1 METLKKLREQTGAG
15 IVDCQK
21 ALKEADGDLDKAVEI
36 LRKKGISKASKRM
49 DREALEGIIKAD
61 LSDDKK
67 TAYILELNSETDFVA
82 RNDKFQEFADKL
94 MNLAKEKDID
104 TKEELLALDFEESN
118 VSEAIDA
125 LSGVIGEKIVLGR
138 YNRVSGET
146 VSAYIHMGG
155 RMGIILSLDK
165 KGLEDVASDLAMHI
179 AALNPKYISPED
191 VPAEEVNKEK
201 EIYKAQLL
209 KEGKPENIIDKI
221 LEGKINKYYSEV
233 CLVKQDFIKDEDKKV
248 EEILGDAKITN
259 FIRYS
264 LS

>member
-1 METLKKLREQTGAG
+1 
-15 IVDCQK
+15 
-21 ALKEADGDLDKAVEI
+21 
-36 LRKKGISKASKRM
+36 
-49 DREALEGIIKAD
+49 
-61 LSDDKK
+61 
-67 TAYILELNSETDFVA
+67 
-82 RNDKFQEFADKL
+82 

-138 YNRVSGET
+138 YHKVSGET

-155 RMGIILSLDK
+155 RMGIILALDK
-165 KGLEDVASDLAMHI
+165 EGMESVASDLAMHI

-191 VPAEEVNKEK
+191 VPEEEVNKEK

>member
-1 METLKKLREQTGAG
+1 METLKKLRKQTGAG

-21 ALKEADGDLDKAVEI
+21 GLKEADGDLDKAVEI

-61 LSDDKK
+61 ISEDKK

-82 RNDKFQEFADKL
+82 RNDKFQEFSNKL
-94 MNLAKEKDID
+94 LNLAQEKNVD
-104 TKEELLALDFEESN
+104 TKEELLSLDFEETN

-138 YNRVSGET
+138 YDKLSGKT

-155 RMGIILSLDK
+155 KMGIILSLDK
-165 KGLEDVASDLAMHI
+165 DAMESVATDIAMHI
-179 AALNPKYISPED
+179 AALNPKYINPED
-191 VPAEEVNKEK
+191 VPEEEINKEK
-201 EIYKAQLL
+201 EIYKEQLL
-209 KEGKPENIIDKI
+209 KEGKPENIIEKI
-221 LEGKINKYYSEV
+221 LDGKINKYYSEV
-233 CLVKQDFIKDEDKKV
+233 CLVKQEFIKDENKKV
-248 EEILGDAKITN
+248 EDVLGDAKVTK

>member
-1 METLKKLREQTGAG
+1 METLKKLRKQTGAG

-21 ALKEADGDLDKAVEI
+21 GLKEADGDLDKAVEI

-61 LSDDKK
+61 ISEDKK

-82 RNDKFQEFADKL
+82 RNDKFQEFSNKL
-94 MNLAKEKDID
+94 LNLAQEKNVD
-104 TKEELLALDFEESN
+104 TKEELLSLDFEETN

-138 YNRVSGET
+138 YDKLSGKT

-155 RMGIILSLDK
+155 KMGIILSLDK
-165 KGLEDVASDLAMHI
+165 DGMESVATDIAMHI
-179 AALNPKYISPED
+179 AALNPKYINPED
-191 VPAEEVNKEK
+191 VPEEEINKEK
-201 EIYKAQLL
+201 EIYKEQLL
-209 KEGKPENIIDKI
+209 KEGKPENIIEKI
-221 LEGKINKYYSEV
+221 LDGKINKYYSEV
-233 CLVKQDFIKDEDKKV
+233 CLVKQEFIKDENKKV
-248 EEILGDAKITN
+248 EDVLGDAKVTK

>member
-21 ALKEADGDLDKAVEI
+21 ALKEAAGDLDKAIEI

-49 DREALEGIIKAD
+49 NREALEGIIKAD
-61 LSDDKK
+61 ISKDKK

-82 RNDKFQEFADKL
+82 RNNKFQEFTDKL
-94 MNLAKEKDID
+94 MNLAQEKNVDS
-104 TKEELLALDFEESN
+104 KEELLALDFEETN

-138 YNRVSGET
+138 YNKLSGET

-155 RMGIILSLDK
+155 KIGIILSLNK
-165 KGLEDVASDLAMHI
+165 EGMESIASDIAMHI
-179 AALNPKYISPED
+179 AALDPKYIKPED
-191 VPAEEVNKEK
+191 VPEEEINKEK
-201 EIYKAQLL
+201 EIYKEQLL
-209 KEGKPENIIDKI
+209 KEGKPENIIEKI
-221 LEGKINKYYSEV
+221 LEGKVNKYFSEV
-233 CLVKQDFIKDEDKKV
+233 CLIKQEFIKDETKKI
-248 EEILGDAKITN
+248 ENILDGAEVTD

>member
-21 ALKEADGDLDKAVEI
+21 ALKEANGDLDTAVEI

-49 DREALEGIIKAD
+49 DREALEGIIIAD
-61 LSDDKK
+61 VSEDKK

-82 RNDKFQEFADKL
+82 RNEKFQEFAGKL
-94 MNLAKEKDID
+94 MKLAQEKNVD

-118 VSEAIDA
+118 VSDSIDA

-138 YNRVSGET
+138 YDKLSGGT
-146 VSAYIHMGG
+146 TSAYVHMGG
-155 RMGIILSLDK
+155 KMGIILALDK
-165 KGLEDVASDLAMHI
+165 EGMADVASDIAMHI
-179 AALNPKYISPED
+179 AALNPKYIKPED
-191 VPAEEVNKEK
+191 VPEEELNREK
-201 EIYKAQLL
+201 EIYKEQLL

-233 CLVKQDFIKDEDKKV
+233 CLLKQEFIKDENKKV
-248 EEILGDAKITN
+248 EDILGDAKVSN

>member
-1 METLKKLREQTGAG
+1 METLKKLREKTGAG

-21 ALKEADGDLDKAVEI
+21 ALKEADGNLDKAVEI

-61 LSDDKK
+61 LSEDKK

-82 RNDKFQEFADKL
+82 RNEQFQEFADKL
-94 MNLAKEKDID
+94 MNLAREKNVD
-104 TKEELLALDFEESN
+104 TKEELLALDFEKSN

-125 LSGVIGEKIVLGR
+125 LGGVIGEKIVLGR
-138 YNRVSGET
+138 YNKVSGET

-155 RMGIILSLDK
+155 RIGIILSLDK
-165 KGLEDVASDLAMHI
+165 EGMEDIAYDIAMHI

-191 VPAEEVNKEK
+191 VPEEEVNKEK
-201 EIYKAQLL
+201 EIYKEQLL
-209 KEGKPENIIDKI
+209 KEGKAENIIDKI
-221 LEGKINKYYSEV
+221 LEGKINKYFSEI
-233 CLVKQDFIKDEDKKV
+233 CLVKQEFIKDENKKV
-248 EEILGDAKITN
+248 EDVLGEAKITN

>member
-21 ALKEADGDLDKAVEI
+21 ALKESDGDLDKAVEI

-49 DREALEGIIKAD
+49 DREALEGIIKAG
-61 LSDDKK
+61 LSSDNK

-82 RNDKFQEFADKL
+82 RNDKFQEFADNL
-94 MNLAKEKDID
+94 LNLAKEKNVE
-104 TKEELLALDFEESN
+104 TKDELLALDFDGSS
-118 VSEAIDA
+118 VSDAIDA

-138 YNRVSGET
+138 YNKLSGET

-155 RMGIILSLDK
+155 KMGILLALDK
-165 KGLEDVASDLAMHI
+165 EGMEDVANDVAMHI
-179 AALNPKYISPED
+179 AALNPKYINPED
-191 VPAEEVNKEK
+191 VPEEEVNKEK
-201 EIYKAQLL
+201 EIYKEQLI
-209 KEGKPENIIDKI
+209 KEGKPENIIEKI

-233 CLVKQDFIKDEDKKV
+233 CLTKQEFIKDENKKV
-248 EEILGDAKITN
+248 EDVLGEAKITD

>member
-21 ALKEADGDLDKAVEI
+21 ALKEAEGDLNKAVEI

-49 DREALEGIIKAD
+49 DKEATEGIIKAGI
-61 LSDDKK
+61 SEDKK

-82 RNDKFQEFADKL
+82 RNEQFQEFANKL
-94 MNLAKEKDID
+94 LKVAQEKNVD
-104 TKEELLALDFEESN
+104 TKEELLALDFEETN
-118 VSEAIDA
+118 VSDAIDA
-125 LSGVIGEKIVLGR
+125 LSGVIGEKIVLGK
-138 YNRVSGET
+138 YNKLSGET

-155 RMGIILSLDK
+155 KIGIILSLDK
-165 KGLEDVASDLAMHI
+165 EGMESIASDIAMHI
-179 AALNPKYISPED
+179 AALNPKYIKPED
-191 VPAEEVNKEK
+191 VPEEEVNKEK
-201 EIYKAQLL
+201 EIYKEQLL

-233 CLVKQDFIKDEDKKV
+233 CLVKQDFIKDEDNKV
-248 EEILGDAKITN
+248 EDVLGEAQIVN

>member
-1 METLKKLREQTGAG
+1 
-15 IVDCQK
+15 
-21 ALKEADGDLDKAVEI
+21 
-36 LRKKGISKASKRM
+36 
-49 DREALEGIIKAD
+49 
-61 LSDDKK
+61 
-67 TAYILELNSETDFVA
+67 
-82 RNDKFQEFADKL
+82 
-94 MNLAKEKDID
+94 
-104 TKEELLALDFEESN
+104 
-118 VSEAIDA
+118 
-125 LSGVIGEKIVLGR
+125 
-138 YNRVSGET
+138 
-146 VSAYIHMGG
+146 MGG
-155 RMGIILSLDK
+155 RMGIILALDK
-165 KGLEDVASDLAMHI
+165 EGMESVASDLAMHI

-191 VPAEEVNKEK
+191 VPEEEVNKEK

>member
-1 METLKKLREQTGAG
+1 METLKKLRKQTGAG

-21 ALKEADGDLDKAVEI
+21 GLKEADGDLDKAVEI

-61 LSDDKK
+61 ISEDKK

-82 RNDKFQEFADKL
+82 RNDKFQEFSNKL
-94 MNLAKEKDID
+94 LNLAQEKNVD
-104 TKEELLALDFEESN
+104 TKEELLSLDFEETN

-138 YNRVSGET
+138 YDKLSGKT

-155 RMGIILSLDK
+155 KMGIVLALDK
-165 KGLEDVASDLAMHI
+165 EGMEDVASDIAMHI
-179 AALNPKYISPED
+179 AALNPKYINPED
-191 VPAEEVNKEK
+191 VPEEEVSKEK
-201 EIYKAQLL
+201 EIYKEQLL
-209 KEGKPENIIDKI
+209 KEGKPENIIEKI

-233 CLVKQDFIKDEDKKV
+233 CLTKQDFIKDEDKKV
-248 EEILGDAKITN
+248 EDVLGDAKVLN
-259 FIRYS
+259 FIRYT